1 MIRFHST
8 TITDEAKT
16 WDASYA
22 DLDSITIAVFGV
34 NEVSNDI
41 PEHEKHLLILV
52 AFGSLQNLL
61 SNFETQ
67 LLLSPTHCTKRS
79 RKFILAFVT
88 DVTVSRLGIMLCG
101 CLL

>member
-1 MIRFHST
+1 MKQR
-8 TITDEAKT
+8 T

-67 LLLSPTHCTKRS
+67 LLRMGSYPSC
-79 RKFILAFVT
+79 
-88 DVTVSRLGIMLCG
+88 
-101 CLL
+101 